1 MDNSI
6 RCYVCS
12 ATHSGPTTGHHPS
25 KCPELHSDLSP
36 GFYSGGRYDDGE
48 EEDSLSSRYN
58 LADIIGQGGDISTI
72 MALNI
77 A

>member
-6 RCYVCS
+6 RCYVCL
-12 ATHSGPTTGHHPS
+12 ATHSGPSTSHHPS
-25 KCPELHSDLSP
+25 KCPQLHSDLSP

-48 EEDSLSSRYN
+48 EEDSLVNNN
-58 LADIIGQGGDISTI
+58 LTDIIGQGGDISTI
-72 MALNI
+72 MALNV

>member
-6 RCYVCS
+6 RCYVCL
-12 ATHSGPTTGHHPS
+12 ATHSGPATSHHPS
-25 KCPELHSDLSP
+25 KCPQLHSDLSP

-48 EEDSLSSRYN
+48 EEDSLVNNN
-58 LADIIGQGGDISTI
+58 LTDIIGQGGDISTI